1 MWLLILALCAVHVWS
16 IERGPRWLF
25 YATKTL
31 PILLMA
37 IVSISLFEVVGQYA
51 LWMAVGLLVSVV
63 GDLLLM
69 HPKDRFV
76 QGLTVFLLVHFI
88 YSFAFYTQLD
98 GLINWWLPLLLLSI
112 GIIVFLLLL
121 PTLGN
126 MKLPVAFYSLGI
138 LGMAWAAI
146 EYWRVD
152 HAQSAAFAVMGA
164 LIFITSDIVLAVD
177 RFRSSSAFSRHVI
190 MITYYTAQL
199 LLTLSVVAYRA

>member
-1 MWLLILALCAVHVWS
+1 MWLLILTLCAVHVWS

-37 IVSISLFEVVGQYA
+37 IVSISLYEVVGQYA

-88 YSFAFYTQLD
+88 YSFRFLYSTRWIDKLVATTTTFIGWYYCFLTAAPHAWKHEASCSLLFIRYSRN
-98 GLINWWLPLLLLSI
+98 GLGCN
-112 GIIVFLLLL
+112 
-121 PTLGN
+121 
-126 MKLPVAFYSLGI
+126 
-138 LGMAWAAI
+138 
-146 EYWRVD
+146 
-152 HAQSAAFAVMGA
+152 
-164 LIFITSDIVLAVD
+164 
-177 RFRSSSAFSRHVI
+177 
-190 MITYYTAQL
+190 
-199 LLTLSVVAYRA
+199 